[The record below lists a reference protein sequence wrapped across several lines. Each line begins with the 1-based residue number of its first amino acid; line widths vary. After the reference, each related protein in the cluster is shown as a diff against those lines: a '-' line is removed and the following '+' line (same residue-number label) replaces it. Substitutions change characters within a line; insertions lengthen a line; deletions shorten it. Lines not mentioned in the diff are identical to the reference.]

1 MKKRS
6 VVLGLITI
14 LLSTT
19 AVGCSGGG
27 SSSGN
32 SSNSNSSASS
42 KKETG
47 ITLDQFNKITLD
59 ENSGTTLDDLKK
71 ELGKPSSTSTST
83 VQTQT
88 VDLNTW
94 SKGLGSSLAVG
105 FSNGHAIS
113 KHISSLKVNRKNKI
127 TLDSFGQI
135 QNGQSEDDVK
145 NTLGDPNG
153 INTSTLAGTTITIL
167 TYTSGVKGSLGANA
181 TVTLT
186 NGAVSGESQTGLE

>member
-6 VVLGLITI
+6 VVLGLVTI
-14 LLSTT
+14 LLATT
-19 AVGCSGGG
+19 AVGCSSG
-27 SSSGN
+27 SSSNG
-32 SSNSNSSASS
+32 STGSNASA
-42 KKETG
+42 KKETD
-47 ITLDQFNKITLD
+47 ITLDQFNKINLNAD
-59 ENSGTTLDDLKK
+59 SGTSLDDLKK

-83 VQTQT
+83 VQTET

-94 SKGLGSSLAVG
+94 SKGLGTSLAVG

-113 KHISSLKVNRKNKI
+113 KHINGLKVNRKAKI
-127 TLDSFGQI
+127 TLDSFGQV

-145 NTLGDPNG
+145 NALGDPNG
-153 INTSTLAGTTITIL
+153 INTSTIAGTTITIL

>member
-6 VVLGLITI
+6 VVLGLVTI
-14 LLSTT
+14 LLATT
-19 AVGCSGGG
+19 AVGCSSG
-27 SSSGN
+27 SSSS
-32 SSNSNSSASS
+32 SSNDSNTSA

-47 ITLDQFNKITLD
+47 ITLDQFNKINLNAD
-59 ENSGTTLDDLKK
+59 SGTSLDDLKK

-83 VQTQT
+83 VQTET

-94 SKGLGSSLAVG
+94 SKGLGTSLAVG

-113 KHISSLKVNRKNKI
+113 KHINGLKVNRKAKI
-127 TLDSFGQI
+127 TLDSFGQV

-145 NTLGDPNG
+145 NALGNPNG
-153 INTSTLAGTTITIL
+153 INTSTIAGTTVTIL

-181 TVTLT
+181 TVTIT